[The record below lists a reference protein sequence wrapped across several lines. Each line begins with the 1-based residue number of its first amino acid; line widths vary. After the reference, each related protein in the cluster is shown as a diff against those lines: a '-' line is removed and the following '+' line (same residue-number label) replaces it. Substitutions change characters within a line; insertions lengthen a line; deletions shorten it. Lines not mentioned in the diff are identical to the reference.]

1 MMDRVILRIIVSGD
15 EPVWVVKN
23 TVARLEFGLSRSRIM
38 VRWSYVKG
46 TSFVGV
52 DLFRSEDGVRK
63 DVMESLTCPHQGMLS
78 PLMHSGIIS
87 NRVNSCVP
95 KHLFLEG
102 DRQSKNRPKTREC
115 SLRRATNVTF
125 SKFRRWRHKN
135 KLRSAR
141 FFYFRAVLIN
151 E

>member
-1 MMDRVILRIIVSGD
+1 
-15 EPVWVVKN
+15 
-23 TVARLEFGLSRSRIM
+23 M
-38 VRWSYVKG
+38 VRWSYVKA
-46 TSFVGV
+46 TFFVGV
-52 DLFRSEDGVRK
+52 NLFRSEDGIRK

-141 FFYFRAVLIN
+141 FSTFVRF
-151 E
+151 